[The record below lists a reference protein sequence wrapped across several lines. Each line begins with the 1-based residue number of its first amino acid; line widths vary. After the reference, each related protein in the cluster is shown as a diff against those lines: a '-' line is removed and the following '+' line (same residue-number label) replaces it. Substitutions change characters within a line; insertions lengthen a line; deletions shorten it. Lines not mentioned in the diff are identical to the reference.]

1 MVRSSPVR
9 SGRREEVAA
18 ELPGVVDVSPGKKER
33 RRMDMTTCLKS
44 LLLAI
49 HQYKGGRTAQIAAQL
64 QKQVEEISGL
74 KCDQLLSSGQV
85 LPSECVSGLVEL
97 AGNPNTCPALMS
109 SIISLLAQLACD
121 DVSREILHSSYNLTS
136 TLASVIHRHSA
147 TPGEPLVLQCLQVL
161 QKLTYNTRIFQ
172 STNYIHELITFL
184 VTNIQSHNDDITM
197 PCLGLMANL
206 CRDNHS
212 VQCHIKSLDN
222 VKPFYRTYAD
232 QLPGSQQSNCGGLHV
247 VHTGQ
252 PHSERE
258 GWREDLFVFVCCSHQ
273 LFDAKNI
280 HQTFQ
285 LVFNIIVNGDGTL
298 TRKYSVDLLA
308 DLLKNPKIADF
319 LTRYQH
325 FSVCVSQVLG
335 LLQSKDPDSAAKV
348 LELLLAMC
356 SVSGLRSLLCE
367 VVFRPAAPKLRAA
380 GRRQGA
386 GPDGGRRAECGLAL
400 VQWLSS
406 PVEGAESCSLQAL
419 QLLNELLEVRQT
431 CWDTRVPDGPL
442 RGGVGSRMCVRL
454 CAELCGNVAS
464 SPAGAAE
471 GPRSC
476 TGRRPPEKTL
486 PPHHTRHLSA
496 AQYPSP
502 DCASLLFA
510 CVFVRFCLF
519 FEAFTPP
526 LLCAEDST
534 RSLVSRQVSA
544 QLCLSQVEALLTCCH
559 SNSPLTCLPPGT
571 DNDLSQVCS
580 EALLRTLELMSK
592 LRQQVKDMETSFYRM
607 LQDQRIVTPLSLA
620 LTSHHRE
627 RVQTGL
633 SLLFEATP
641 LPDFPSL
648 VLGESIAA
656 NNAYRQREAELSVKR
671 VAVQEVPPPSIL
683 DSSRSVHSL
692 TEKIENGLE
701 LQEHVKDSHVS
712 EIIDVYEQKLS
723 AFASK
728 ESRLQDLLEA
738 KALAL
743 SQADRLI
750 AQYRLQRAQAEAEA
764 CKLGRLLKEAER
776 RREDLQGEL
785 SSQVVEVER
794 SKADMEELLQHNA
807 RLQQDSEEHQALKGA
822 YNALLNR
829 FNESERLLKELQ
841 AAHISLTK
849 QSDALRKNHEALQL
863 QHEKLAS
870 ALEEREEEIRRL
882 HSDLQQKNSNIAGLR
897 GELLAEEEKAK
908 EKDQER
914 RDLEETVDVLRKELN
929 KTEQARKDASIKAS
943 SLELQKSQLETKLKQ
958 KEDELSKHSTMIAM
972 IHSLSSGKMKSD
984 VNLCCPSVT
993 RSIGRRSVGKRTLD
1007 FSPTQSVSLSV
1018 GHEASACSSER
1029 RLPAHPA
1036 LI

>member
-1 MVRSSPVR
+1 MVT
-9 SGRREEVAA
+9 EER
-18 ELPGVVDVSPGKKER
+18 KIYH
-33 RRMDMTTCLKS
+33 RMDLTTCLKS

-49 HQYKGGRTAQIAAQL
+49 QQYRDGRTAQNAAQL
-64 QKQVEEISGL
+64 QKQVEEVSGL

-97 AGNPNTCPALMS
+97 AGNPNTSPALTS

-121 DVSREILHSSYNLTS
+121 DDSREVLHSSYNLTS
-136 TLASVIHRHSA
+136 TLASVIHCHSG

-172 STNYIHELITFL
+172 SANYIHELIAFL
-184 VTNIQSHNDDITM
+184 MTNIQSRNDDIIM

-212 VQCHIKSLDN
+212 VQSHIKSLDN
-222 VKPFYRTYAD
+222 VKPFYRTLINFLAHNS
-232 QLPGSQQSNCGGLHV
+232 LTV
-247 VHTGQ
+247 V
-252 PHSERE
+252 
-258 GWREDLFVFVCCSHQ
+258 VFTLSILSSLTLNEKVGEK

-298 TRKYSVDLLA
+298 TRKYSVDLLV

-325 FSVCVSQVLG
+325 FSACVCQVLG

-356 SVSGLRSLLCE
+356 SVSGLRLLLCE
-367 VVFRPAAPKLRAA
+367 VVFKPAGAKLRAA

-386 GPDGGRRAECGLAL
+386 GLDGGRKAESGLAL
-400 VQWLSS
+400 AQWLSS
-406 PVEGAESCSLQAL
+406 PVEGAESCTLQAL
-419 QLLNELLEVRQT
+419 HLLNELLEEALGAES
-431 CWDTRVPDGPL
+431 VPESVVSFVEMLLPVLLGLLKGLDPAKGDAHL
-442 RGGVGSRMCVRL
+442 RKHCHRITHV
-454 CAELCGNVAS
+454 
-464 SPAGAAE
+464 
-471 GPRSC
+471 
-476 TGRRPPEKTL
+476 T
-486 PPHHTRHLSA
+486 
-496 AQYPSP
+496 
-502 DCASLLFA
+502 SLL
-510 CVFVRFCLF
+510 LI
-519 FEAFTPP
+519 
-526 LLCAEDST
+526 LCTEDST

-544 QLCLSQVEALLTCCH
+544 HLCLSQVESLLSCCH
-559 SNSPLTCLPPGT
+559 SNNPLTCLPPGS
-571 DNDLSQVCS
+571 DNDLSQVCA
-580 EALLRTLELMSK
+580 EALLNTLELMSK

-607 LQDQRIVTPLSLA
+607 LQDQRIVTSLSLA

-633 SLLFEATP
+633 SLLFEAAP
-641 LPDFPSL
+641 LPDFPSV

-671 VAVQEVPPPSIL
+671 VAVQEVPPPRTNTSVL
-683 DSSRSVHSL
+683 DSSGSSRSVHSL
-692 TEKIENGLE
+692 VEKIQNSLE
-701 LQEHVKDSHVS
+701 LQDQVKDSHVS

-750 AQYRLQRAQAEAEA
+750 AQYRFQRAQAEAEA
-764 CKLGRLLKEAER
+764 RKLGCLLKDAER

-785 SSQVVEVER
+785 SNQVLEVER

-829 FNESERLLKELQ
+829 LSESERLLKELQ
-841 AAHISLTK
+841 TAHISLTK
-849 QSDALRKNHEALQL
+849 QSDSLRKSHEALQL
-863 QHEKLAS
+863 QHEKMAS
-870 ALEEREEEIRRL
+870 VLEERGEEIRSLR
-882 HSDLQQKNSNIAGLR
+882 SDLQQKNSDIAGLR
-897 GELLAEEEKAK
+897 GELRAEEERGK
-908 EKDQER
+908 ERDRER

-943 SLELQKSQLETKLKQ
+943 SLELQKSQLETKLEQ
-958 KEDELSKHSTMIAM
+958 KEDELNKHSAMIAM
-972 IHSLSSGKMKSD
+972 IHSLSSGKMKND
-984 VNLCCPSVT
+984 VNL
-993 RSIGRRSVGKRTLD
+993 
-1007 FSPTQSVSLSV
+1007 SL
-1018 GHEASACSSER
+1018 
-1029 RLPAHPA
+1029 
-1036 LI
+1036 

>member
-1 MVRSSPVR
+1 T
-9 SGRREEVAA
+9 GGLLYNKEV
-18 ELPGVVDVSPGKKER
+18 
-33 RRMDMTTCLKS
+33 
-44 LLLAI
+44 
-49 HQYKGGRTAQIAAQL
+49 
-64 QKQVEEISGL
+64 SGL

-85 LPSECVSGLVEL
+85 LPSECVSGLVGL
-97 AGNPNTCPALMS
+97 AGNPNTSPALTS

-121 DVSREILHSSYNLTS
+121 DDSREMLHSSYNLTS
-136 TLASVIHRHSA
+136 TLASVIHCHSA

-172 STNYIHELITFL
+172 STNYIHELISFL
-184 VTNIQSHNDDITM
+184 MTNIQSHDDDIIM

-212 VQCHIKSLDN
+212 VQSHIKSLDN
-222 VKPFYRTYAD
+222 VKPFYRTLINFLAHNS
-232 QLPGSQQSNCGGLHV
+232 LTV
-247 VHTGQ
+247 V
-252 PHSERE
+252 
-258 GWREDLFVFVCCSHQ
+258 VFTLSILSSLTLNEKVGEK

-298 TRKYSVDLLA
+298 TRKYSVDLLV

-325 FSVCVSQVLG
+325 FSACVSQVLG

-356 SVSGLRSLLCE
+356 SVSGLRVLLCE
-367 VVFRPAAPKLRAA
+367 VVFKPAGAKLRAVS
-380 GRRQGA
+380 RRQG
-386 GPDGGRRAECGLAL
+386 GGLDGGRKAEPGLAL

-406 PVEGAESCSLQAL
+406 PVEGAESCSVQAL
-419 QLLNELLEVRQT
+419 HLLNEL
-431 CWDTRVPDGPL
+431 VPDCVLSFVEMLLPVLLGLLKGLDPTKGDAHL
-442 RGGVGSRMCVRL
+442 RKHCHLNDLNVSFKILRL
-454 CAELCGNVAS
+454 CVS
-464 SPAGAAE
+464 
-471 GPRSC
+471 
-476 TGRRPPEKTL
+476 
-486 PPHHTRHLSA
+486 
-496 AQYPSP
+496 
-502 DCASLLFA
+502 
-510 CVFVRFCLF
+510 CLF
-519 FEAFTPP
+519 
-526 LLCAEDST
+526 
-534 RSLVSRQVSA
+534 
-544 QLCLSQVEALLTCCH
+544 SQVCAEALLK
-559 SNSPLTCLPPGT
+559 
-571 DNDLSQVCS
+571 
-580 EALLRTLELMSK
+580 TLELMSK

-648 VLGESIAA
+648 FPAALLGESMAA

-671 VAVQEVPPPSIL
+671 VAVQEVPPPRSNTSVL
-683 DSSRSVHSL
+683 DCSSGSSRSVHCL
-692 TEKIENGLE
+692 VEKIQNGLE
-701 LQEHVKDSHVS
+701 LQEQVKDSHVS

-750 AQYRLQRAQAEAEA
+750 AQYRFQRAQAEAEA
-764 CKLGRLLKEAER
+764 RKLGGLLKDAER
-776 RREDLQGEL
+776 RREDLQSEL
-785 SSQVVEVER
+785 SNQVLEVER

-807 RLQQDSEEHQALKGA
+807 RLQRDSEEHQALKGA
-822 YNALLNR
+822 YNALLSR
-829 FNESERLLKELQ
+829 SESERLLKELQ
-841 AAHISLTK
+841 TAHISLTK
-849 QSDALRKNHEALQL
+849 QNDTLRKNHEALQL
-863 QHEKLAS
+863 QHEKMAS
-870 ALEEREEEIRRL
+870 VLEERGEEIRSL
-882 HSDLQQKNSNIAGLR
+882 HSDLQQKNSDIAGLHA
-897 GELLAEEEKAK
+897 ELRAEEEKVK
-908 EKDQER
+908 ERDQER

-958 KEDELSKHSTMIAM
+958 KEDELNKHSAMIAM

-984 VNLCCPSVT
+984 VNL
-993 RSIGRRSVGKRTLD
+993 
-1007 FSPTQSVSLSV
+1007 SL
-1018 GHEASACSSER
+1018 
-1029 RLPAHPA
+1029 
-1036 LI
+1036 

>member
-1 MVRSSPVR
+1 
-9 SGRREEVAA
+9 
-18 ELPGVVDVSPGKKER
+18 
-33 RRMDMTTCLKS
+33 MDMTTCLKA
-44 LLLAI
+44 LLLAVQ
-49 HQYKGGRTAQIAAQL
+49 QYRDGRTAQHVAQL
-64 QKQVEEISGL
+64 QRQVEEVSGL
-74 KCDQLLSSGQV
+74 KCDQLLSSGQI

-97 AGNPNTCPALMS
+97 AGNPNTNPTLTS

-121 DVSREILHSSYNLTS
+121 DNSREILHGSFNVTS
-136 TLASVIHRHSA
+136 TLASIIHCHNA

-161 QKLTYNTRIFQ
+161 QKLTYNTRVFQ

-184 VTNIQSHNDDITM
+184 VTNIQSHNDDIIM

-212 VQCHIKSLDN
+212 VQSHIKSLDN
-222 VKPFYRTYAD
+222 VKPFYRTLINFLAHNS
-232 QLPGSQQSNCGGLHV
+232 LTV
-247 VHTGQ
+247 V
-252 PHSERE
+252 
-258 GWREDLFVFVCCSHQ
+258 VFTLSILASLTLNEKVGEK

-298 TRKYSVDLLA
+298 TRKYSVDLLV
-308 DLLKNPKIADF
+308 DLLKNPKIAVY
-319 LTRYQH
+319 LTRYEH
-325 FSVCVSQVLG
+325 FSACVSQVLG
-335 LLQSKDPDSAAKV
+335 LLHSKDPDSAAKV

-367 VVFRPAAPKLRAA
+367 VVFRPAGPKLRAA

-386 GPDGGRRAECGLAL
+386 GPDGGRKAECGLAL
-400 VQWLSS
+400 VQWLSL

-419 QLLNELLEVRQT
+419 QLLNELLEEALGAESVSD
-431 CWDTRVPDGPL
+431 CVLSFIEMLLPVLLGLL
-442 RGGVGSRMCVRL
+442 RGL
-454 CAELCGNVAS
+454 D
-464 SPAGAAE
+464 PAQGD
-471 GPRSC
+471 S
-476 TGRRPPEKTL
+476 
-486 PPHHTRHLSA
+486 HLRKH
-496 AQYPSP
+496 
-502 DCASLLFA
+502 CHRITHVTSLL
-510 CVFVRFCLF
+510 LI
-519 FEAFTPP
+519 
-526 LLCAEDST
+526 LCAEDAT

-544 QLCLSQVEALLTCCH
+544 QLCLSQVESLLSCCH
-559 SNSPLTCLPPGT
+559 SNSPLTCLPPGS
-571 DNDLSQVCS
+571 DNDLGQLYA

-633 SLLFEATP
+633 SLLFEAAP

-671 VAVQEVPPPSIL
+671 IAVQEVPPSSIL
-683 DSSRSVHSL
+683 DSSNRSVHSL
-692 TEKIENGLE
+692 VEKIQNGLE
-701 LQEHVKDSHVS
+701 LQENVKDSHVS

-723 AFASK
+723 AFVSK

-750 AQYRLQRAQAEAEA
+750 AQYRFQRAQAEAEA
-764 CKLGRLLKEAER
+764 CKLGSLLKEAER
-776 RREDLQGEL
+776 RREDLQCEL
-785 SSQVVEVER
+785 SSQVLEVER
-794 SKADMEELLQHNA
+794 SRADMEELLQHNA

-849 QSDALRKNHEALQL
+849 QNDTLRKSHEALQL
-863 QHEKLAS
+863 QHDKVAS
-870 ALEEREEEIRRL
+870 VLEDREEEIRSL
-882 HSDLQQKNSNIAGLR
+882 HSDLQQKNSDIAGLR
-897 GELLAEEEKAK
+897 GQLQAEEEKVT
-908 EKDQER
+908 EKDRER
-914 RDLEETVDVLRKELN
+914 KDLEETVDVLRKELN
-929 KTEQARKDASIKAS
+929 KTEQARKDARIKAS

-958 KEDELSKHSTMIAM
+958 KEDELNKHSAMISM

-984 VNLCCPSVT
+984 VNL
-993 RSIGRRSVGKRTLD
+993 
-1007 FSPTQSVSLSV
+1007 SL
-1018 GHEASACSSER
+1018 
-1029 RLPAHPA
+1029 
-1036 LI
+1036 

>member
-1 MVRSSPVR
+1 
-9 SGRREEVAA
+9 
-18 ELPGVVDVSPGKKER
+18 
-33 RRMDMTTCLKS
+33 MDMTTCLKS

-49 HQYKGGRTAQIAAQL
+49 QQYRDGRTAQNAAQL
-64 QKQVEEISGL
+64 QKQVEEVSGL
-74 KCDQLLSSGQV
+74 KCERLLSSGHV
-85 LPSECVSGLVEL
+85 LPRECVSGLVEL
-97 AGNPNTCPALMS
+97 AGNPNTSPTLTS
-109 SIISLLAQLACD
+109 SIISLLVQLACD
-121 DVSREILHSSYNLTS
+121 DDSREILHSSYNLTS
-136 TLASVIHRHSA
+136 TLASVIHCHSA

-184 VTNIQSHNDDITM
+184 MTNIQSHDDDIIM

-212 VQCHIKSLDN
+212 VQSHIKSLDN
-222 VKPFYRTYAD
+222 VKSFYRTLINFLAHNS
-232 QLPGSQQSNCGGLHV
+232 LTV
-247 VHTGQ
+247 V
-252 PHSERE
+252 
-258 GWREDLFVFVCCSHQ
+258 VFTLSILASLTLNEKVGEK

-298 TRKYSVDLLA
+298 TRKYSVDLLV
-308 DLLKNPKIADF
+308 DLLKNPKIADY

-325 FSVCVSQVLG
+325 FSACVSQVLG

-356 SVSGLRSLLCE
+356 GVSGLCSLLCE
-367 VVFRPAAPKLRAA
+367 VVFRPAGPKLRAA

-386 GPDGGRRAECGLAL
+386 GLDGGRKAESGLAL

-419 QLLNELLEVRQT
+419 RLLNELLEEALGAESVSECVLSFVEMLLPVLLGLLKSLDPAQG
-431 CWDTRVPDGPL
+431 DAHL
-442 RGGVGSRMCVRL
+442 RKHC
-454 CAELCGNVAS
+454 
-464 SPAGAAE
+464 
-471 GPRSC
+471 
-476 TGRRPPEKTL
+476 
-486 PPHHTRHLSA
+486 HLITHVT
-496 AQYPSP
+496 
-502 DCASLLFA
+502 SLL
-510 CVFVRFCLF
+510 LI
-519 FEAFTPP
+519 
-526 LLCAEDST
+526 LCAEDST

-544 QLCLSQVEALLTCCH
+544 QLCLSQLESLLSCCH
-559 SNSPLTCLPPGT
+559 SNSPFTCLPPGS
-571 DNDLSQVCS
+571 DNDLSQVCA

-671 VAVQEVPPPSIL
+671 VAVQEVPPSSIL
-683 DSSRSVHSL
+683 DSSLGSRSVHSL
-692 TEKIENGLE
+692 VEKIQNGFE
-701 LQEHVKDSHVS
+701 LQEQVKDSHVS
-712 EIIDVYEQKLS
+712 EIINVYEQKLS

-750 AQYRLQRAQAEAEA
+750 AQYRFQRAQAEAEA
-764 CKLGRLLKEAER
+764 CKLGCLLKEAER

-785 SSQVVEVER
+785 SNQVLEVER

-849 QSDALRKNHEALQL
+849 HNDTLRKNHEALQL
-863 QHEKLAS
+863 QHEKMAS
-870 ALEEREEEIRRL
+870 ALEEREEEIGSL
-882 HSDLQQKNSNIAGLR
+882 HSDLQQKNSDIAGLR
-897 GELLAEEEKAK
+897 GDLRAEAEKAK
-908 EKDQER
+908 ERDQDR

-958 KEDELSKHSTMIAM
+958 KEDELNKHSAMISM

-984 VNLCCPSVT
+984 VNL
-993 RSIGRRSVGKRTLD
+993 
-1007 FSPTQSVSLSV
+1007 SL
-1018 GHEASACSSER
+1018 
-1029 RLPAHPA
+1029 
-1036 LI
+1036 

>member
-1 MVRSSPVR
+1 
-9 SGRREEVAA
+9 
-18 ELPGVVDVSPGKKER
+18 
-33 RRMDMTTCLKS
+33 MDLTTCLKS

-49 HQYKGGRTAQIAAQL
+49 QQYRDSRTVQNAAQL
-64 QKQVEEISGL
+64 QKQVEEVSGL
-74 KCDQLLSSGQV
+74 NCDQLLSSGQV

-97 AGNPNTCPALMS
+97 VGNPNTSPTLTS
-109 SIISLLAQLACD
+109 SIISLLAKLACD
-121 DVSREILHSSYNLTS
+121 DDSREILHSSYNLTS
-136 TLASVIHRHSA
+136 TLASVIHCHSA
-147 TPGEPLVLQCLQVL
+147 TPRDPLLLQCLQVL

-172 STNYIHELITFL
+172 STNYIHELIAFL
-184 VTNIQSHNDDITM
+184 MTNIQSHNDDIIM

-212 VQCHIKSLDN
+212 VQSHIKSLDS
-222 VKPFYRTYAD
+222 VKPFYRTLINFLAHNS
-232 QLPGSQQSNCGGLHV
+232 LTV
-247 VHTGQ
+247 V
-252 PHSERE
+252 
-258 GWREDLFVFVCCSHQ
+258 VFTLSILSSLTLNEKVGEK

-298 TRKYSVDLLA
+298 TRKYSVDLLVE
-308 DLLKNPKIADF
+308 LLKNPKIADL

-325 FSVCVSQVLG
+325 FSACVSQVLG

-367 VVFRPAAPKLRAA
+367 VVFKPAGAKLRAA
-380 GRRQGA
+380 GRRQVC
-386 GPDGGRRAECGLAL
+386 GPDGGRRPEAGLAL

-406 PVEGAESCSLQAL
+406 PVEGAETCSLQAL
-419 QLLNELLEVRQT
+419 HLLNELLEEALGAES
-431 CWDTRVPDGPL
+431 VPDSVVSFVEMLLPVLLGLLKGLDPAKGDAQL
-442 RGGVGSRMCVRL
+442 RKHCHRITHV
-454 CAELCGNVAS
+454 
-464 SPAGAAE
+464 
-471 GPRSC
+471 
-476 TGRRPPEKTL
+476 TTL
-486 PPHHTRHLSA
+486 
-496 AQYPSP
+496 
-502 DCASLLFA
+502 
-510 CVFVRFCLF
+510 
-519 FEAFTPP
+519 TPP

-544 QLCLSQVEALLTCCH
+544 QLCLSQVQSLLSCCH
-559 SNSPLTCLPPGT
+559 NNSPLTCLPPGS
-571 DNDLSQVCS
+571 DNNLSQVCA
-580 EALLRTLELMSK
+580 EALLKTLELMSK

-671 VAVQEVPPPSIL
+671 VAVQEVPPPRTNASVL
-683 DSSRSVHSL
+683 DSSSGCSRSVSNL
-692 TEKIENGLE
+692 VEKIQNGLE
-701 LQEHVKDSHVS
+701 LQEQVKDSHVS

-750 AQYRLQRAQAEAEA
+750 AQYRFQRAQAEAEA
-764 CKLGRLLKEAER
+764 RKLGCLLKDAER

-785 SSQVVEVER
+785 SNQVLEVER

-822 YNALLNR
+822 YNTLLNR

-849 QSDALRKNHEALQL
+849 QNDTLRKSHEALQL
-863 QHEKLAS
+863 QHEKMAS
-870 ALEEREEEIRRL
+870 VLEERGEEIRSL
-882 HSDLQQKNSNIAGLR
+882 QSDLQQRNSDIAGLR
-897 GELLAEEEKAK
+897 GQLRAEEERLK
-908 EKDQER
+908 ERDQEK

-958 KEDELSKHSTMIAM
+958 KEDELNKHSAMIAM

-984 VNLCCPSVT
+984 VNL
-993 RSIGRRSVGKRTLD
+993 
-1007 FSPTQSVSLSV
+1007 SL
-1018 GHEASACSSER
+1018 
-1029 RLPAHPA
+1029 
-1036 LI
+1036 